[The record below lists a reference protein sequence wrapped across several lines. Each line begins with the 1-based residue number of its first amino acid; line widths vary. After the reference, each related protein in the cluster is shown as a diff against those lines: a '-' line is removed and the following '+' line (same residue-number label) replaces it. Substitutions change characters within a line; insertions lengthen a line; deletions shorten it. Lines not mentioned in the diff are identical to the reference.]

1 MTDTTEYKPRE
12 SHGLRRVDGITKTW
26 NGVTVRAL
34 EFHLFPGRVWH
45 DLSSDRDTLAIVLQ
59 EVGGRCESRI
69 RLDARIEPERLSSR
83 HMSLLP
89 AGMPVW
95 GYADEIRCVR
105 AARLLFD
112 APALSAVLGEEL
124 DTKRAAAPRLMFSDE
139 RISIFGDILAA
150 ECRTPND
157 YSSLYAE
164 SIIAAVFVHLLR
176 LGKHQGGHR
185 QWALPKRQF
194 RRVIDY
200 IEENLAGPINL
211 KDLAQMSGLSQ
222 AQFGRAFKAATGF
235 SPHRWLLEA
244 RVRRAQRLLLDA
256 DTSLSEIALSVGFSE
271 QSHFTRVFQRVVGA
285 TPGSWRRDRSE

>member
-1 MTDTTEYKPRE
+1 M
-12 SHGLRRVDGITKTW
+12 
-26 NGVTVRAL
+26 
-34 EFHLFPGRVWH
+34 
-45 DLSSDRDTLAIVLQ
+45 
-59 EVGGRCESRI
+59 C
-69 RLDARIEPERLSSR
+69 
-83 HMSLLP
+83 
-89 AGMPVW
+89 
-95 GYADEIRCVR
+95 
-105 AARLLFD
+105 
-112 APALSAVLGEEL
+112 
-124 DTKRAAAPRLMFSDE
+124 SDE

-200 IEENLAGPINL
+200 IEQNLAGPINL